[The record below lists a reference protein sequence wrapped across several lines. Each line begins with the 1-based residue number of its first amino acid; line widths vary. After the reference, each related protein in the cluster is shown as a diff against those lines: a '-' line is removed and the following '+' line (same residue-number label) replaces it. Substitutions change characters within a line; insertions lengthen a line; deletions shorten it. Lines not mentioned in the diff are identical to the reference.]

1 MTQFVHCQ
9 CGHTVQGE
17 TDDEIVAA
25 VEEHVKEEH
34 PELEAQMSRE
44 QILEMAHEH

>member
-1 MTQFVHCQ
+1 MTQFVHLQ
-9 CGHTVQGE
+9 RGHTVQGE

-25 VEEHVKEEH
+25 VEEHVKEQH
-34 PELEAQMSRE
+34 PELEDEMTRE